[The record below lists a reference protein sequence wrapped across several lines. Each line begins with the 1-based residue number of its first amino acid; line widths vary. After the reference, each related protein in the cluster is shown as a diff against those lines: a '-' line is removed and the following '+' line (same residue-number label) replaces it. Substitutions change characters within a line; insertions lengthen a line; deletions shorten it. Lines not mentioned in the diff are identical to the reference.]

1 MIIDAN
7 APGSINSAAQTL
19 LGGELIGMPT
29 ETVYGLAADAL
40 NDQATLKIFTLKG
53 RPVTHPLIAHVA
65 DIEGV
70 EHFACDVPGFAKHL
84 MNALWPGPLTLI
96 LHKVQGVA
104 AACTANAST
113 IALRCPSHP
122 VAQALLKR
130 CNSLGI
136 WGLAAPSA
144 NRFGRVSPTSAE
156 HVLEEFGETLMIL
169 DGGSCE
175 VGIESTIVDCTRG
188 APVVLRPGIL
198 TLDQISIAAGE
209 KAVSAADFEQSN
221 QPSEL
226 STPKSSGTLAS
237 HYAPFARLRLLSRD
251 EITLNLQS
259 LKDPDL
265 RLGVWSLSLHQARQA
280 NPTNTNIVF
289 KDMPCTALECAK
301 ALFAQL
307 RAFDAL
313 GMSEIWV
320 EKPPQTP
327 EWAGITDRLQ
337 RAAHTG
343 AEHR

>member
-7 APGSINSAAQTL
+7 APASIELATQTL
-19 LGGELIGMPT
+19 LSGELIGMPT
-29 ETVYGLAADAL
+29 ETVYGLAANAQD
-40 NDQATLKIFTLKG
+40 DQATLKIFALKA
-53 RPVTHPLIAHVA
+53 RPLSHPLIAHVVG
-65 DIEGV
+65 IEGV
-70 EHFACDVPGFAKHL
+70 EHFARGVPDFATHL
-84 MNALWPGPLTLI
+84 MNSLWPGPLTLI
-96 LHKVQGVA
+96 LNKAPGVA

-122 VAQALLKR
+122 VARALLQR
-130 CNSLGI
+130 CKGVGI

-144 NRFGRVSPTSAE
+144 NRFGRVSPTRAE
-156 HVLEEFGETLMIL
+156 HVLDEFGESLLIL

-198 TLDQISIAAGE
+198 TLSEISKAAGQ
-209 KAVSAADFEQSN
+209 KAVSAADFEQNGKPSN
-221 QPSEL
+221 HP
-226 STPKSSGTLAS
+226 TPKSSGTLLA
-237 HYAPFARLRLLSRD
+237 HYAPFARLRLLSGE
-251 EITLNLQS
+251 EIALGLQS
-259 LKDPDL
+259 LRDPDL
-265 RLGVWSLSLHQARQA
+265 RLAVWSLSAHHA
-280 NPTNTNIVF
+280 NPAHPNIVF
-289 KDMPCTALECAK
+289 KEMPCSALECAK

-337 RAAHTG
+337 RAAHSG